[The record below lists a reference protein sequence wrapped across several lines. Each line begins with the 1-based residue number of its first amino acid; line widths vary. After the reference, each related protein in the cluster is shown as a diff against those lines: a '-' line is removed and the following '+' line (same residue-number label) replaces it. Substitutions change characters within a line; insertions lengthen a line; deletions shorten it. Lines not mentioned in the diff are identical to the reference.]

1 MNNIHNLRHSL
12 VNSTNQLFLI
22 VIIFLLT
29 LSSCS
34 NSKSEDAVSQ
44 PKLLSKLV
52 EVAADNS
59 TTTTTF
65 TYEGSKI
72 VSTDAVDK
80 HTTYI
85 YTNDLITQ
93 IVVLDKATQLQSILR
108 YNYTNGVLVKVVS
121 SDNYVMTF
129 THNDDGTVLYEK
141 HTTDSN
147 NNVITLYSGKMSF
160 QNGNLIKDE
169 RTMGGTAANIVSK
182 SIMTY
187 QYDAKTN
194 PLQNIIGYS
203 KLLDTF
209 KSTSAN
215 NITRTQ
221 EESRMEYLDTNQI
234 TSSDVLYVSSNQ
246 YDADGYPSVI
256 TSEKTFFG
264 VESTNHVKSEL
275 FY

>member
-1 MNNIHNLRHSL
+1 MNNMLHNLRHSL

-22 VIIFLLT
+22 AIVFLLT
-29 LSSCS
+29 FSSCT
-34 NSKSEDAVSQ
+34 KTEDAVSQ

-59 TTTTTF
+59 TTTTKF
-65 TYEGSKI
+65 TYDGNKL
-72 VSTDAVDK
+72 VSTDANDK
-80 HTTYI
+80 HATYL

-93 IVVLDKATQLQSILR
+93 IVVLDKTTQLQSTLS
-108 YNYTNGVLVKVVS
+108 YTYTNGALVKVVS

-129 THNDDGTVLYEK
+129 TDNDDGTVSYEK
-141 HTTDSN
+141 HTTDIN
-147 NNVITLYSGKMSF
+147 NNVITLYSGKMHF
-160 QNGNLIKDE
+160 QNGNLIEDE
-169 RTMGGTAANIVSK
+169 RLLGGTAANIVSK
-182 SIMTY
+182 NIMTY

-203 KLLDTF
+203 KLLDNF
-209 KSTSAN
+209 KTISAN

-221 EESRMEYLDTNQI
+221 EESRMEHTDTNQI
-234 TSSDVLYVSSNQ
+234 TSSDVLYVSANQ
-246 YDADGYPSVI
+246 YDADGYPTAI

-264 VESTNHVKSEL
+264 EENTNHVKTEL